1 MIFFFKKNKEKYKK
15 KDTYRKDESLWCVE
29 KYREWN
35 YISRNTSLSEGFFFK
50 KKYID

>member
-15 KDTYRKDESLWCVE
+15 KDTYRKDESLWFVE
-29 KYREWN
+29 KYIEWN